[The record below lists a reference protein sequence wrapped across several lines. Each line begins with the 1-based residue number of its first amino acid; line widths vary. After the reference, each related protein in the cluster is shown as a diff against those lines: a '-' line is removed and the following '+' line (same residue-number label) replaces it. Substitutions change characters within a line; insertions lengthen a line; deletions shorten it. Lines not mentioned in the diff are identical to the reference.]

1 MSRTV
6 QAAASGDLPCACA
19 TARRTALA
27 LTRMYDACLRS
38 AGLEVPQFAL
48 LNMLAKAGPSSQ
60 AAMGRQFAL
69 DKTTLSRNLKALAKK
84 GWVKAAPGADA
95 RERRFVV
102 TAAGRARVAAARP
115 GWQKAQRFVRAS
127 MPPHD
132 WEAMWRVMR
141 ALTEAA
147 QVQ

>member
-1 MSRTV
+1 
-6 QAAASGDLPCACA
+6 
-19 TARRTALA
+19 
-27 LTRMYDACLRS
+27 MYDGYLRR

-48 LNMLAKAGPSSQ
+48 LNMLDKAGPSSQ

-69 DKTTLSRNLKALAKK
+69 DKTTLSRNLKTLAKK

-115 GWQKAQRFVRAS
+115 GWQIAQKRVRAS
-127 MPPHD
+127 MRGRD
-132 WEAMWRVMR
+132 WQAMWRVMR
-141 ALTEAA
+141 ALTDAA